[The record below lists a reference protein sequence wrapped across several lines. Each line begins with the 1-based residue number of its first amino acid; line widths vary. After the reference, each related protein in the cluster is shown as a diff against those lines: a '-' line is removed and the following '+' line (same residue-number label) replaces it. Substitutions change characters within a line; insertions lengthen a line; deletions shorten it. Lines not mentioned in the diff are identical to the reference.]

1 MRYARFNVARSASGK
16 WKGWAEWLHSLY
28 REKRMIETL
37 TVIKLVL
44 EIVVAILQLI
54 VLFV

>member
-1 MRYARFNVARSASGK
+1 M
-16 WKGWAEWLHSLY
+16 Y

>member
-1 MRYARFNVARSASGK
+1 M
-16 WKGWAEWLHSLY
+16 Y

-54 VLFV
+54 LLLL

>member
-1 MRYARFNVARSASGK
+1 M
-16 WKGWAEWLHSLY
+16 Y

-44 EIVVAILQLI
+44 EIVVAVLQLI

>member
-1 MRYARFNVARSASGK
+1 MRASTLHVQLRGN
-16 WKGWAEWLHSLY
+16 GRAEWLHSLY

-54 VLFV
+54 VLFA

>member
-1 MRYARFNVARSASGK
+1 M
-16 WKGWAEWLHSLY
+16 Y

-54 VLFV
+54 VLFA